1 MTITMS
7 FLCNGNSNAFVLL
20 PATVAAVYKNT
31 VVINGMPIDNDWD
44 PDLTDPTVVTVN
56 NAIKTAFPG
65 YKIFIN
71 PYTADAGTS
80 FLLNYYKAD

>member
-1 MTITMS
+1 
-7 FLCNGNSNAFVLL
+7 
-20 PATVAAVYKNT
+20 
-31 VVINGMPIDNDWD
+31 MPIDNDWD